1 MPELNDFRLPENALP
16 FGNALNDACKK
27 RGLPL
32 LYPEL
37 DAAQDILT
45 NNSANLSWDELVP
58 FGEQFQKTASSPTT
72 KWRLSERLSDLLR
85 DYTDRLSK
93 KINEGMNLARQA
105 WCMTDLPFTA
115 IDVPYYVGLKGLP
128 PDSSSTNRAYAF
140 SEAGNILSTEYGDD
154 GSERGAFRHIL
165 WQSDITSRYDGNI
178 AEIIG
183 DCHEYGKA
191 FDPNQKAFDSLIE
204 ADSAIDRF
212 NNIIGRNVGAKYS
225 HLPTKLRALKVLD
238 QMHQDGYYKA
248 IRRKNGYIVEK
259 VKMSDVSY
267 NKMYDEILNRR
278 DENGKQIK

>member
-1 MPELNDFRLPENALP
+1 MPELNDFCLPENVLP
-16 FGNALNDACKK
+16 FGCALNEACKK
-27 RGLPL
+27 RNLPL
-32 LYPEL
+32 PYPEL
-37 DAAQDILT
+37 EISQNVLT
-45 NNSANLSWDELVP
+45 NNSTKLMWDELIP
-58 FGEQFQKTASSPTT
+58 FGEQFQKITSSPTI
-72 KWRLSERLSDLLR
+72 KKRLPERLSGLLR

-93 KINEGMNLARQA
+93 KFNEGMNFARQA
-105 WCMTDLPFTA
+105 WCMAGLPLTA
-115 IDVPYYVGLKGLP
+115 IDVPYSVGIKGLP

-165 WQSDITSRYDGNI
+165 WQSDITSRYDENV

-183 DCHEYGKA
+183 DCHEFGKN
-191 FDPNQKAFDSLIE
+191 FDPNQKAFDSLID
-204 ADSAIDRF
+204 ADSAIDRL
-212 NNIIGRNVGAKYS
+212 NNIIGRKVGAKYS
-225 HLPTKLRALKVLD
+225 HLTTRLRALKVLE

-259 VKMSDVSY
+259 VKMSDDSY